1 MIGKIMQGMLAAIM
15 GAIAFLIVKE
25 LVASMDTSGW
35 SKAEISAMTVILPLV
50 IAFSAVIAVL
60 MGIQSI
66 AGNG

>member
-25 LVASMDTSGW
+25 LVSSMDTTGW
-35 SKAEISAMTVILPLV
+35 SDAEISAMTVILPLV
-50 IAFSAVIAVL
+50 IAFAAVIAVL

-66 AGNG
+66 AGQ